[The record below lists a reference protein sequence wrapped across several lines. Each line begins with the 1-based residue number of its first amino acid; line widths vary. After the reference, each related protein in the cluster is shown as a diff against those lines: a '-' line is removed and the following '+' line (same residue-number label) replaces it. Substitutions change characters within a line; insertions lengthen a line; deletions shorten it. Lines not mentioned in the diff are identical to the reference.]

1 MASSDAVLS
10 VRPDKFVWAACAYLI
25 AGGLL
30 SFSGWVF
37 DVRGFTDWF
46 DTAISIQPNTAL
58 VATGIGIAIL
68 ASAFAFHRTSILLVI
83 LTTFFSASALLGNFT
98 DLEIGVHDL
107 FLFDREWGSFGTST
121 PGKMG
126 VPSSIAWT
134 CIGVAVIL
142 AATYPDSSS
151 KLTRRIRI
159 LASVLSLVSLAIGL
173 LSLIGFIFGAE
184 SLYRLPQL
192 TVIAVQTSTFV
203 VTASAACL
211 ALLADVGPGRLL
223 MDRGSTGI
231 FVRRTTVG
239 IFIVAIALGWLR
251 LTGER
256 LGLYDQAFG
265 TAARTVAEI
274 AVLLLLLA
282 WAANAAKRAEESDVD
297 EKDRQTL
304 LFSISEMIRTSRD
317 PEELLTQVCAAL
329 GKHLSLNRCLF
340 NEIYSDSD
348 HVRIT
353 ADFSPDDHKLPPE
366 YAISEYSMEA
376 AAEMGQGKTV
386 VNNDSQSDVRT
397 AAYFDQTYG
406 PRGEIAYLAVPMM
419 RDGNWVASVW
429 CSSDKIRTWSKNEIG
444 LVEEVAERTWA
455 AVERLRNE
463 EKLRLSEASLAA
475 ELEDARALH
484 DLSTTLFENDS
495 AEKLFDHIV
504 HAAMRL
510 MKSDAASL
518 QIFDPES
525 DSLRLLAYQNLHP
538 ESASFWRSVEAGATS
553 PASMAFNSGK
563 RVMADNVETDERFAD
578 TADAVEYRRSKLRS
592 MQSTPLLARD
602 GRLIGVI
609 STFWMKNQHT
619 SLINFTLFDVL
630 ARQASDAIERDQQL
644 RHVQASE
651 ERLKLALYVG
661 ELATWDW
668 DIRTGDVIWSNEHYR
683 MQGYEVDEIR
693 ASNEAWLAR
702 VHPADRDSAKQKL
715 DEAKNGGGFY
725 AHEFRSLL
733 PDGTVKWLWANG
745 QFFYDDNGDA
755 IRMIG
760 VMRDITGSRLIAA
773 ALKESEER
781 FRTIANAS
789 PAFIWVFNDKGN
801 SIYLNESWYD
811 YTGLDRATGTRGW
824 HDAIHPEDLPRMLS
838 TWQLR
843 KEDGQVFEGEVRTRR
858 HDGEYRWHRFRALPR
873 RNISDEIET
882 WYGVSI
888 DIHESKEAQLELSL
902 AQAALFESERR
913 FRLAQAAG
921 NVGIWD
927 SDLRTG
933 KTYWSDQMWTLYGIT
948 DTEQVE
954 NPDVDYWSS
963 RIHPEDRGTAIKNFQ
978 KALDSSTR
986 QFNDSFRI
994 IMADGEV
1001 RWLEDIATIDR
1012 DEDGRPIRMYGV
1024 NLDVTELRAAKEE
1037 LQERVKQRTSELATA
1052 NLRLLTQMETQAEL
1066 EKERLGLLT
1075 RLFTVQEEERGRIA
1089 RDLHDQLGQR
1099 LTALRLKIASL
1110 KELAVDQPMIQA
1122 RVTRLG
1128 EITEGIDQEISFL
1141 VWELRP
1147 AVLDEVNFVPA
1158 LQQYVTEWS
1167 RHYEIFAEFDAVQM
1181 DQVKVPTNIENNF
1194 YRIAQEALTNTAK
1207 YAKAK
1212 KVSVLVERRGD
1223 QVLLIVEDDGIG
1235 FDIDRVLAEQSGK
1248 SGFGLVSM
1256 RERTALIG
1264 GSFEVESTKNE
1275 GTTVFV
1281 RVPINPSDD
1290 DLVATYEES
1299 AR

>member
-1 MASSDAVLS
+1 MVSRNGVINFH
-10 VRPDKFVWAACAYLI
+10 PDKFVWLACVYLI
-25 AGGLL
+25 AGGLV

-37 DVRGFTDWF
+37 DVRALTDWF
-46 DTAISIQPNTAL
+46 NTAISIQPNTSL
-58 VATGIGIAIL
+58 VAAGIGFAIL
-68 ASAFAFHRTSILLVI
+68 ASAFAYHRTSILLVI
-83 LTTFFSASALLGNFT
+83 ITTFFSASALLGNLT
-98 DLEIGVHDL
+98 DIDIAVHDL
-107 FLFDREWGSFGTST
+107 FLFGRQWGSFGTDV
-121 PGKMG
+121 PGRMG
-126 VPSSIAWT
+126 IPSSIAWT
-134 CIGVAVIL
+134 CIGVAILL
-142 AATYPDSSS
+142 AATYPYPSS
-151 KLTRRIRI
+151 KLARRVRI
-159 LASVLSLVSLAIGL
+159 LASVLSLIALAIGL
-173 LSLIGFIFGAE
+173 LSLIGYLFGAT
-184 SLYRLPQL
+184 SLYSLPRM

-211 ALLADVGPGRLL
+211 ALLADVGPGSLL

-231 FVRRTTVG
+231 FVRRTTIG
-239 IFIVAIALGWLR
+239 IFIVAISLGWLR

-256 LGLYDQAFG
+256 LGLYDLAFG

-274 AVLLLLLA
+274 TILLLLLA
-282 WAANAAKRAEESDVD
+282 WAASAAKRTEAADAE
-297 EKDRQTL
+297 EKDRRSF

-317 PEELLTQVCAAL
+317 PEALLAQVSAAL
-329 GKHLSLNRCLF
+329 GNQLGLNRCLF
-340 NEIYSDSD
+340 NEIYSGSD
-348 HVRIT
+348 HARIT
-353 ADFSPDDHKLPPE
+353 ANFSPDDDTVPVE
-366 YAISEYSMEA
+366 YANSEYSKEA
-376 AAEMGQGKTV
+376 VAEMGQGKSV
-386 VNNDSQSDVRT
+386 VNNDSRSDPRT
-397 AAYFDQTYG
+397 ASYFEQTYG
-406 PRGEIAYLAVPMM
+406 PRGEIAYIAVPMM
-419 RDGNWVASVW
+419 RDGDWVASLW
-429 CSSDKIRTWSKNEIG
+429 CSCDTIRTWSTNEIG

-463 EKLRLSEASLAA
+463 EKLRLSEATLAA

-504 HAAMRL
+504 LAAMRL

-525 DSLRLLAYQNLHP
+525 SSLRLLAYRNLDP
-538 ESASFWRSVEAGATS
+538 ESANFWRSVEAGGNST
-553 PASMAFNSGK
+553 ASIAFDSGR
-563 RVMADNVETDERFAD
+563 RVMANNVETDERFVD
-578 TADAVEYRRSKLRS
+578 TADAVEYSRSELRS
-592 MQSTPLLARD
+592 LQSTPLLARD
-602 GRLIGVI
+602 GRIIGVI
-609 STFWMKNQHT
+609 STYWKNEQHT

-630 ARQASDAIERDQQL
+630 ARQAADAIERDQQL
-644 RHVQASE
+644 RQVQASE

-668 DIRTGDVIWSNEHYR
+668 DIRTGEVIWSNEHYR

-725 AHEFRSLL
+725 AHDFRSLL
-733 PDGTVKWLWANG
+733 PDGAVKWLSANG
-745 QFFYDDNGDA
+745 QFFYDDSGEA

-760 VMRDITGSRLIAA
+760 VMRDVTASRMIAA

-801 SIYLNESWYD
+801 SIYLNESWYR
-811 YTGLDRATGTRGW
+811 YTGLDRGTGTSGW
-824 HDAIHPEDLPRMLS
+824 HGAVHPEDLPRMLS
-838 TWQLR
+838 AWQLR

-873 RNISDEIET
+873 RNGDGEIET

-902 AQAALFESERR
+902 AQAALSESERR

-927 SDLRTG
+927 SDLQTG
-933 KTYWSDQMWTLYGIT
+933 KTYWSDQMWSLYGIK
-948 DTEQVE
+948 DAEKVE
-954 NPDVDYWSS
+954 NPDIDYWSS
-963 RIHPEDRGTAIKNFQ
+963 RVHPEDRGKAIKNL
-978 KALDSSTR
+978 KRGLDSAAR

-994 IMADGEV
+994 MRDDGEV

-1012 DEDGRPIRMYGV
+1012 DRDGRPIRMYGV

-1181 DQVKVPTNIENNF
+1181 DHVKVPASIENNF

-1207 YAKAK
+1207 YAKAT
-1212 KVSVLVERRGD
+1212 KVNVLVERRGD
-1223 QVLLIVEDDGIG
+1223 EILLIVEDDGIG
-1235 FDIDRVLAEQSGK
+1235 FDIDGALAEQSGK

-1281 RVPINPSDD
+1281 RVPIDPSDD
-1290 DLVATYEES
+1290 DLVASYEES

>member
-1 MASSDAVLS
+1 MVSRNGVINPH
-10 VRPDKFVWAACAYLI
+10 PDKFVWLACVYLI

-37 DVRGFTDWF
+37 DVRGLTDWF
-46 DTAISIQPNTAL
+46 NTSISIQPNTAL
-58 VATGIGIAIL
+58 VATGIGFAVL
-68 ASAFAFHRTSILLVI
+68 ASAFSYFRTSILLVT
-83 LTTFFSASALLGNFT
+83 LTTTLSATALIGNLTGT
-98 DLEIGVHDL
+98 DVGLHDI
-107 FLFDREWGSFGTST
+107 FLFGREWGSFGTDV
-121 PGKMG
+121 PGRMG
-126 VPSSIAWT
+126 IPSSIAWT
-134 CIGVAVIL
+134 CIGAAIL
-142 AATYPDSSS
+142 LSATYPHPTTPFA
-151 KLTRRIRI
+151 KRIR
-159 LASVLSLVSLAIGL
+159 LFAALLSLASLAIGL
-173 LSLIGFIFGAE
+173 LSLIGYLFGAA
-184 SLYRLPQL
+184 SLYSLPRL

-203 VTASAACL
+203 VTASVACL

-239 IFIVAIALGWLR
+239 IFIVSIALGWLR

-256 LGLYDQAFG
+256 LGLYDLAFG

-282 WAANAAKRAEESDVD
+282 WAASAAKRAEEADAE
-297 EKDRQTL
+297 EKDRRTL

-317 PEELLTQVCAAL
+317 PEELLTQVSAAL
-329 GKHLSLNRCLF
+329 GEHLGLNRCLF
-340 NEIYSDSD
+340 NEIYTGSD

-353 ADFSPDDHKLPPE
+353 ADFSPDNNKLPAE
-366 YAISEYSMEA
+366 YAISEYSKEA
-376 AAEMGQGKTV
+376 VGEMGQGKTI
-386 VNNDSQSDVRT
+386 VNNDSRTDSRT
-397 AAYFDQTYG
+397 APYFEQTYG
-406 PRGEIAYLAVPMM
+406 PRGEIAYMAVPMM
-419 RDGNWVASVW
+419 RDGDWVASLW
-429 CSSDKIRTWSKNEIG
+429 CSCDSVRTWSKNEIG

-455 AVERLRNE
+455 AIERLRNE

-475 ELEDARALH
+475 ELEDARSLH

-504 HAAMRL
+504 RAAMRL

-518 QIFDPES
+518 QIFDP
-525 DSLRLLAYQNLHP
+525 DSNALRLLAHRNLHS
-538 ESASFWRSVEAGATS
+538 ESADFWRSIEAGGTS
-553 PASMAFNSGK
+553 TASLAFDSGK

-578 TADAVEYRRSKLRS
+578 TADVVEYRRSELRS

-609 STFWMKNQHT
+609 STFWKDEQHT

-630 ARQASDAIERDQQL
+630 ARQAADAIERDQQL
-644 RHVQASE
+644 RQVQASE
-651 ERLKLALYVG
+651 ERLKLALNVG

-668 DIRTGDVIWSNEHYR
+668 DLRTGNVIWSNEHYR

-702 VHPADRDSAKQKL
+702 VHPADRNSAQQKL
-715 DEAKNGGGFY
+715 EEAKNGGGFY

-733 PDGTVKWLWANG
+733 PDGTVKWLSANG
-745 QFFYDDNGDA
+745 QFFYDENGDA

-789 PAFIWVFNDKGN
+789 PAFIWVFNYKGD

-811 YTGLDRATGTRGW
+811 YTGLDRATGTSEW
-824 HDAIHPEDLPRMLS
+824 HDAVHPDDLQRMMN

-843 KEDGQVFEGEVRTRR
+843 KEDGRVFEGEIRARR

-873 RNISDEIET
+873 RHSSDRIET

-902 AQAALFESERR
+902 AQAALSESERR

-933 KTYWSDQMWTLYGIT
+933 KTYWSDQMWSLYGIE
-948 DTEQVE
+948 DTEKVE
-954 NPDVDYWSS
+954 NPDIDYWSS
-963 RIHPEDRGTAIKNFQ
+963 RLHPEDRGTALMNFE
-978 KALDSSTR
+978 KALESSAR
-986 QFNDSFRI
+986 QFNDSFRML
-994 IMADGEV
+994 MADGEV

-1110 KELAVDQPMIQA
+1110 KELAAEQPIIQA

-1158 LQQYVTEWS
+1158 LKQYVTEWS

-1212 KVSVLVERRGD
+1212 KVSVLIERRGD

-1235 FDIDRVLAEQSGK
+1235 FDIDRVLNAQSGK

-1264 GSFEVESTKNE
+1264 GSFEVESTPNE

-1281 RVPINPSDD
+1281 RVPITPSDD
-1290 DLVATYEES
+1290 DLVSSYEGSE
-1299 AR
+1299 R